1 MYGSLIWGQ
10 HSRIVNRLQTIQNKA
25 IRYMTFKPKRTPVT
39 PLFKYSGI
47 LNLKD
52 YITQL
57 NCLFAHDH
65 INGLC
70 IYLFHYDYAFMGVKY
85 RTFLKRLP
93 RTKYLHYDAEIWRG
107 NGPYP

>member
-1 MYGSLIWGQ
+1 M
-10 HSRIVNRLQTIQNKA
+10 
-25 IRYMTFKPKRTPVT
+25 
-39 PLFKYSGI
+39 LFLS
-47 LNLKD
+47 
-52 YITQL
+52 
-57 NCLFAHDH
+57 FMFFH

-107 NGPYP
+107 NGPYPWSNIVKKSLKTTDFFVRNQRCS